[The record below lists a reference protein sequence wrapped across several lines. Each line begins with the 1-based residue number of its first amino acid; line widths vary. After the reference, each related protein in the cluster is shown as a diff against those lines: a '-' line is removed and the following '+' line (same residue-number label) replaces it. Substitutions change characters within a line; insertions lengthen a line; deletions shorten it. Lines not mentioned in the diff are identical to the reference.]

1 MQPIQGYQM
10 VPVPV
15 IMQGIPSY
23 AAFPEFNYCNPGFYP
38 IAFNEEQLSYGNFQN
53 FQNESQLQPAGQAQ
67 PEIKSLKLNENP
79 AEICES
85 KQNDKPEISVSHK
98 VPSVKIEYSQA
109 EAEIVPPNQEEE
121 LVSVH
126 SIPEHSSES
135 FPCSEANKSDD
146 APEEEEKSYKQ
157 GRRKQVRWKRTND
170 IALFKELDA
179 HCQRSGETLETV
191 LLETEQGVKNED
203 FWKTISELTN
213 WHCKPEELANRFV
226 RLCRRK

>member
-1 MQPIQGYQM
+1 M

-38 IAFNEEQLSYGNFQN
+38 IVFNEEQLSYANFQN
-53 FQNESQLQPAGQAQ
+53 FQNESQPQPVGQAQ
-67 PEIKSLKLNENP
+67 SEIKSFKLNENP
-79 AEICES
+79 VEICES
-85 KQNDKPEISVSHK
+85 KENDKPEISVLLK
-98 VPSVKIEYSQA
+98 APCVKIENNQA
-109 EAEIVPPNQEEE
+109 EVGIVSPNQEEE

-126 SIPEHSSES
+126 SEAEHSSES
-135 FPCSEANKSDD
+135 FSYSEAHKSDD
-146 APEEEEKSYKQ
+146 APDEEEKSGKQ

-179 HCQRSGETLETV
+179 HCQRSGETLKTV
-191 LLETEQGVKNED
+191 LLETEQRVKNED
-203 FWKTISELTN
+203 FWKAISEHTN